1 MMTASKEN
9 AASVENLL
17 YFNAAAEEDDIYQD
31 IGEAEDDTAAIN
43 TTKYM
48 SENEN
53 ETELF
58 STAESSQVDA
68 AVEENDEMVENAS
81 EVVDEQ
87 MKEVIE
93 KLDRDLNTIVQI
105 SDEFGKSMDN
115 EPSPNVTQQE
125 DNQQDNQ
132 GDQHIPAEEIAEE
145 QDVEDIN
152 QPEAAN
158 QMIELEE
165 EKEENVLEVL
175 EEEEEAPYVGTE
187 ETENDDNLNHDEQS
201 SQLDVS
207 ISEHSSDDAGAED
220 FDLTDS
226 HIDDTAIP
234 MAVEEDD
241 DDFNDID
248 YIDEEEDLEDVAGAM
263 SDGQESV
270 EDIERPFSADVFER
284 HVQQVIEEDFPDN
297 KDAIAPA
304 VQIISSKLNQMM
316 SREAMATKTPPAD
329 VVTPYEVSIIYR

>member
-1 MMTASKEN
+1 MIAPKEN
-9 AASVENLL
+9 TASVENLL
-17 YFNAAAEEDDIYQD
+17 YFNAVAEEDDIYQD
-31 IGEAEDDTAAIN
+31 IGEAEDDTAATN
-43 TTKYM
+43 NTKYM

-68 AVEENDEMVENAS
+68 AVEENDEVAENPS

-93 KLDRDLNTIVQI
+93 KLERDLNTIVRI
-105 SDEFGKSMDN
+105 SDEFGRSMDSN
-115 EPSPNVTQQE
+115 EPPPNVM
-125 DNQQDNQ
+125 QQDNQ
-132 GDQHIPAEEIAEE
+132 DNQQNAEEIATERDVENLVQLETEDQITEVEEEIVEE
-145 QDVEDIN
+145 QEQIF
-152 QPEAAN
+152 
-158 QMIELEE
+158 
-165 EKEENVLEVL
+165 
-175 EEEEEAPYVGTE
+175 EEEEEEPYIKTQE
-187 ETENDDNLNHDEQS
+187 SENDDHLNQEEQS

-207 ISEHSSDDAGAED
+207 LSENASEDDAGAD
-220 FDLTDS
+220 SFDITDS
-226 HIDDTAIP
+226 HMDDTAIP

-248 YIDEEEDLEDVAGAM
+248 YIDEEEGEDLEDDVAGAM
-263 SDGQESV
+263 SDEHESV

-284 HVQQVIEEDFPDN
+284 HVQQVIEEDFPDK

-316 SREAMATKTPPAD
+316 SRDAMVAKTTPVD
-329 VVTPYEVSIIYR
+329 VVTPYEVLIFL